1 MTAIKEIVASL
12 LLCWGRKASKQVE
25 AFWKSFRGWA
35 VHFIDLT
42 SLYLRLKMGAGR
54 TVKARLVDS
63 KRAAS
68 YGFDEQ
74 QAPTPNK
81 MKSSK
86 LRLKKR
92 APIRES
98 HCALAPCIGAIS
110 LSLTCPFKP
119 FNISSGPVF
128 CRTLLYREWVSRHCP
143 VENGCR
149 SSGSRCLLHR
159 FQYPLLGLFSVS
171 GSPVKALLWWRY
183 YYQSKLSLIRRKKA
197 FRSMESCPSF

>member
-1 MTAIKEIVASL
+1 MTAIKEKLFYSCKSIV
-12 LLCWGRKASKQVE
+12 GK
-25 AFWKSFRGWA
+25 KSFRGWA

-42 SLYLRLKMGAGR
+42 SLYLRFKMGAGR

-74 QAPTPNK
+74 QAQAPTPNK

-98 HCALAPCIGAIS
+98 HCALAPCIGWAF
-110 LSLTCPFKP
+110 LSL
-119 FNISSGPVF
+119 
-128 CRTLLYREWVSRHCP
+128 RTPKLQALK
-143 VENGCR
+143 
-149 SSGSRCLLHR
+149 
-159 FQYPLLGLFSVS
+159 PLLIYIWDIWR
-171 GSPVKALLWWRY
+171 SPFLQTFLYYNRREARRAFFACLSASFPFLLVRL
-183 YYQSKLSLIRRKKA
+183 SKGETWVPLWLN
-197 FRSMESCPSF
+197 